1 MAGLDS
7 LTDSQSAILQL
18 LLKRAKSYEQ
28 IDAMLKLQAGAAQ
41 SRAHDAIDA
50 IGPWRAEIGDARCH
64 EIADYLLDQQSE
76 TVRAATNE
84 YLSDSAAGRRWA
96 RAVADALRPIAAG
109 ELPRIPPD
117 PVEAPPP
124 AAPPPAPPAAHSQR
138 SAPDGR
144 DSQLATR
151 LLFGAL
157 GLAVAIA
164 VIIVTGVFSDD
175 VKTTTSTVTRTA
187 STTPSSSPQTI
198 SQGTL
203 TAPGGGDAT
212 ADTGIIH
219 YRQTNNFKL
228 LVAAKNLKPPPSGS
242 AYGIWLYTSESE
254 KLFLGFPM
262 ATVSDAGTLDVVADL
277 TPDTP
282 NFDEVLVTRETTEK
296 PTSPGEIILRGKL
309 AVTTSSPG
317 TETQPQT
324 QTQPG

>member
-7 LTDSQSAILQL
+7 LTDSQRAILQL

-109 ELPRIPPD
+109 ELPWIPPD
-117 PVEAPPP
+117 PVEVPPP
-124 AAPPPAPPAAHSQR
+124 AALAPPPPQRPAA
-138 SAPDGR
+138 AGR

-164 VIIVTGVFSDD
+164 VIVVTGVFRDD
-175 VKTTTSTVTRTA
+175 DKTTTSTVTRTA
-187 STTPSSSPQTI
+187 STTPSDSPQTI
-198 SQGTL
+198 SQGML

-212 ADTGIIH
+212 ADTGIIR
-219 YRQTNNFKL
+219 YPQTNNFKL
-228 LVAAKNLKPPPSGS
+228 LVAAKNLKPPRSGT

-277 TPDTP
+277 TPETP
-282 NFDEVLVTRETTEK
+282 NFDEVLVTRETTEE

-317 TETQPQT
+317 TATQAQT

>member
-7 LTDSQSAILQL
+7 LTDSQRAILQL
-18 LLKRAKSYEQ
+18 LLKRSKSYEQ

-50 IGPWRAEIGDARCH
+50 IGPSRTEIGDARCH
-64 EIADYLLDQQSE
+64 EIADYLLDQQTE

-84 YLSDSAAGRRWA
+84 YLSDSAPGRRWA

-109 ELPRIPPD
+109 ELPWIPPD
-117 PVEAPPP
+117 PVEVPPP
-124 AAPPPAPPAAHSQR
+124 AALAPPPPQRPAA
-138 SAPDGR
+138 AGR

-164 VIIVTGVFSDD
+164 VIVVTGVFRDD
-175 VKTTTSTVTRTA
+175 DKTTTSTVTRTA
-187 STTPSSSPQTI
+187 STTPSDSPQTI
-198 SQGTL
+198 SQGML

-212 ADTGIIH
+212 ADTGIIR
-219 YRQTNNFKL
+219 YPQTNNFKL
-228 LVAAKNLKPPPSGS
+228 LVAAKNLKPPRSGT

-254 KLFLGFPM
+254 KLFLGFPR

-277 TPDTP
+277 TPETP
-282 NFDEVLVTRETTEK
+282 NFDEVLVTRETTEE

-309 AVTTSSPG
+309 AVTTSSQG
-317 TETQPQT
+317 TATQAQT